1 MVYYTISHQMKTT
14 TTISIDQR
22 LLERARSAAR
32 AQKRSLSAQLERWLE
47 EQFDLHATAGAGADG
62 GCFSTVSGKPQAQG
76 QAQVGNAGR
85 GGADTQASRFDHQ
98 NHVHTTAEHSAGVP
112 ITRGH
117 RRQGQPLAK
126 ATAKGN
132 AVSAIAS
139 ARGCATELAKAAA
152 PATLVSPSQRP
163 LIKTQVANHKN
174 RPPQARAR
182 PQPPGQA

>member
-1 MVYYTISHQMKTT
+1 MKTT

-47 EQFDLHATAGAGADG
+47 ERFDLHASTAAGADG
-62 GCFSTVSGKPQAQG
+62 GSLSAPTLTPQAQ
-76 QAQVGNAGR
+76 VS
-85 GGADTQASRFDHQ
+85 ADTQASHFDHQ
-98 NHVHTTAEHSAGVP
+98 NHVHTLAKHSAGVP

-132 AVSAIAS
+132 AVSAN
-139 ARGCATELAKAAA
+139 ARGC
-152 PATLVSPSQRP
+152 P
-163 LIKTQVANHKN
+163 
-174 RPPQARAR
+174 
-182 PQPPGQA
+182 